1 MLPNVTNYAVWPSVV
16 PADKPSEM
24 TIAPTEKAF
33 LLFDDK
39 EYTLTIIDV
48 NGDEEAYHTPSS
60 HQHLTLKAEGG
71 VLRFTYTF
79 NDEQEHLLILKNEDK
94 VLGEMF
100 IYSLREDLYSRLAF
114 RGDFHGHSYRSD
126 GKRDPAALMGHYR
139 EQGYDFL
146 TLTDH
151 NRFYPGGEIDETY
164 AGVKLGITRVRGE
177 EVHTPGSDVHIV
189 HAGGNS
195 SVAQIYIDD
204 TEKYQAELV
213 DYESR
218 VPENIPE
225 QYKKRYAKVMW
236 ATDRIHEAGGI
247 AIFAHPFWR
256 PGPSR
261 MYNVQERLAKV
272 FLKSGMFDA
281 YELIA
286 SMGQGG
292 SNLSVAMWADLR
304 AEGESI
310 NVVGS
315 SDVHAL
321 NRVSTFP
328 NHFTIC
334 FAEENENDS
343 LVNAVKDGMSVAVEA
358 IGTEYE
364 RRFYAY
370 GSFRLV
376 AYAQFLLT
384 HYFPKLQRICQGEG
398 IAMRSYASGE
408 ATDKRLIELQVE
420 QSESFRDRFF
430 GRAPAILPTKEIL
443 DFENKWRETHITVGP
458 TTKGSHITAEKITR
472 QI

>member
-1 MLPNVTNYAVWPSVV
+1 MLPNVTNYAIWPSVV

-24 TIAPTEKAF
+24 TIVPTEKAF
-33 LLFDDK
+33 LLFEDK

-48 NGDEEAYHTPSS
+48 DGDEEAYHTPLS
-60 HQHLTLKAEGG
+60 HRTLSLKAKGG
-71 VLRFTYTF
+71 VLRFTHTF
-79 NDEQEHLLILKNEDK
+79 NDEQEHLLILKSEDK
-94 VLGEMF
+94 ALGEMA

-151 NRFYPGGEIDETY
+151 NRYYPGGEIDETY

-195 SVAQIYIDD
+195 SVAQLYVDD

-213 DYESR
+213 DYEAK
-218 VPENIPE
+218 VPAEIPE
-225 QYKKRYAKVMW
+225 QYKRRYAKAMW
-236 ATDRIHEAGGI
+236 ATDRIHAAGGI

-256 PGPSR
+256 PGASR
-261 MYNVQERLAKV
+261 MYNVQERLARA

-281 YELIA
+281 YELIGG
-286 SMGQGG
+286 MGQSGN
-292 SNLSVAMWADLR
+292 NLSVAMWADLR
-304 AEGESI
+304 AEGEKI

-315 SDVHAL
+315 SDVHSINKAY
-321 NRVSTFP
+321 SFP
-328 NHFTIC
+328 NYFTIC
-334 FAEENENDS
+334 FADKNENDS
-343 LVNAVKDGMSVAVEA
+343 LVDAVREGMSVAVEA
-358 IGTEYE
+358 NSTEYE
-364 RRFYAY
+364 RQYRAY
-370 GSFRLV
+370 GSCRLV
-376 AYAQFLLT
+376 SYAQFLLT

-420 QSESFRDRFF
+420 QTESFKNRFF
-430 GRAPAILPTKEIL
+430 GRAPAILPTKEML
-443 DFENKWRETHITVGP
+443 DFEDKWRETHVKVGP